1 VQPQSLGVEVC
12 FLKHGRMHD
21 KNSTARDGFVAG
33 KVGLG
38 WGYDH
43 AKPKLEGTNVRPKN
57 FRSFVTIIRLPAIVI
72 SRTEIGEIS

>member
-1 VQPQSLGVEVC
+1 
-12 FLKHGRMHD
+12 MHD

-57 FRSFVTIIRLPAIVI
+57 FRSFCDNHPTTRDSYILN
-72 SRTEIGEIS
+72 